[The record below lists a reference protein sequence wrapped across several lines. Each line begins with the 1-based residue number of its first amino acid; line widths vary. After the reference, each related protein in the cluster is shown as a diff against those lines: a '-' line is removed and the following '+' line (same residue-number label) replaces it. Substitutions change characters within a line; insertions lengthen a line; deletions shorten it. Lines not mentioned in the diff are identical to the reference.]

1 MVSCNTIL
9 DNFQLNYGI
18 ATVFTFAY
26 GKLKPD
32 VISFVYVFFTTG
44 NIETRCK
51 HYFILLF
58 ASNIPST
65 VVKSLII
72 SQICS
77 SCLVSQKY
85 N

>member
-32 VISFVYVFFTTG
+32 VTSFVYVFFTTG
-44 NIETRCK
+44 NIETRYK
-51 HYFILLF
+51 HYFIFLF
-58 ASNIPST
+58 ASDISSPI
-65 VVKSLII
+65 VKSLII

-77 SCLVSQKY
+77 SGKTI
-85 N
+85 